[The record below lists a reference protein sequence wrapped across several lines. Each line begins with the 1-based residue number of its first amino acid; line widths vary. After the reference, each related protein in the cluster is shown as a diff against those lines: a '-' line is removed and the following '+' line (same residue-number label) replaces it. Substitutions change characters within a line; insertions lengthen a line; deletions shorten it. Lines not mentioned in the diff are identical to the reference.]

1 MSQVLKT
8 NSNPYIS
15 IPCNFTFSFFLLC
28 PSFLMQTIYRMFL
41 DNNLNFFYSHL
52 IFKILQLYNLT
63 PIYQQLFLTHLH
75 LIVHSNT
82 INK

>member
-1 MSQVLKT
+1 
-8 NSNPYIS
+8 
-15 IPCNFTFSFFLLC
+15 
-28 PSFLMQTIYRMFL
+28 MQTIYRMFL

-52 IFKILQLYNLT
+52 FFKILQLYDLT